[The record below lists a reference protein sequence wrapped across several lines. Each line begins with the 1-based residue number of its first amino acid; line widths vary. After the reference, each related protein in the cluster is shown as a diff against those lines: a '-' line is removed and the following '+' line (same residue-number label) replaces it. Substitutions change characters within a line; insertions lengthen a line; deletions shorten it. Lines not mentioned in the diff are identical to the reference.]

1 MKRGQWAALAGGTA
15 LGLVG
20 VATGVVLA
28 RREGREAA
36 RRWLEQYGAPMADQ
50 AKQLGNQI
58 ASQIASAAAEQYQA
72 QMPKAVEAWN
82 TYAPQAR
89 EAINN
94 LVAQAPQA
102 VNALTSALPGGNSK
116 AETTGSAH

>member
-1 MKRGQWAALAGGTA
+1 MKRGQWVALAGGTA

-36 RRWLEQYGAPMADQ
+36 RRWLEEYGAPMADQ
-50 AKQLGNQI
+50 AKQLG
-58 ASQIASAAAEQYQA
+58 SQIASAAAEQYQA

-116 AETTGSAH
+116 AEATGNAH

>member
-1 MKRGQWAALAGGTA
+1 MTRGQWIALASGAT

-36 RRWLEQYGAPMADQ
+36 NRLLAQYGAPLAAQ
-50 AKQLGNQI
+50 AKQLGSQV
-58 ASQIASAAAEQYQA
+58 ASVAVEQYQA

-89 EAINN
+89 EAINTIN
-94 LVAQAPQA
+94 SLVAQAPQA
-102 VNALTSALPGGNSK
+102 ASALVGALPVGKTSESE
-116 AETTGSAH
+116 A